1 MSVDGEILAAL
12 ARLEAMVGAVDAKLD
27 ALIQALADE
36 DDDDPPRLTLDG
48 DHAGGA
54 RDQGQS
60 LG

>member
-1 MSVDGEILAAL
+1 MSVEGDVLASL
-12 ARLEAMVGAVDAKLD
+12 ARLEAMIGAVDAKLD

-36 DDDDPPRLTLDG
+36 EDDDPPQLTLDG

>member
-12 ARLEAMVGAVDAKLD
+12 ARLEATIGAVDAKLD

-36 DDDDPPRLTLDG
+36 EDDDPPQLTLDG
-48 DHAGGA
+48 DYAGGA